1 MANQFLDKDGL
12 DKVAEKVNTR
22 LKTVTEMPLTA
33 NNGAVRLYVGDT
45 VAGSYTK
52 GHTYQYR
59 DDTYLCFKWDL
70 GQIDPQYAGNYYYL
84 YLKSG
89 TTLIYLNTGSETNWL
104 VPAANSDDFIIAPN
118 TEYVSYEGSVLTI
131 RGASSGDTFVCNADP
146 DNNLEGGA
154 WVDITPAGGA
164 VSADDVSYANAQI
177 PSASN
182 VESALDTIISKIYY
196 VEPKVDS
203 FTMAPSTT
211 DYEIGQSVSDIVFNW
226 TYNKDVV
233 SQTLTDCALADATV
247 RTATAA
253 GPYTATKTFTLS
265 ASDGEKTA
273 TATKT
278 ISFRHKVYWGSA
290 ASAATY
296 DSAFILA
303 LSGKKFA
310 TNYKGTYS
318 MNVATGEY
326 GFLAYPNSW
335 GMVSSWYIGGFE
347 TETFDC
353 GTVEFTNAS
362 GNTTTFRIVRTT
374 QPGLGE
380 IAPEV
385 R

>member
-22 LKTVTEMPLTA
+22 LKTVTEMPVTA
-33 NNGAVRLYVGDT
+33 NDRAVRLYVGENDS
-45 VAGSYTK
+45 SYTK
-52 GHTYQYR
+52 GHTYQYQT
-59 DDTYLCFKWDL
+59 D
-70 GQIDPQYAGNYYYL
+70 
-84 YLKSG
+84 S
-89 TTLIYLNTGSETNWL
+89 
-104 VPAANSDDFIIAPN
+104 
-118 TEYVSYEGSVLTI
+118 
-131 RGASSGDTFVCNADP
+131 
-146 DNNLEGGA
+146 

-164 VSADDVSYANAQI
+164 VSADNVSYANAQI

-182 VESALDTIISKIYY
+182 VESALDTIIGKVYY
-196 VEPKVDS
+196 VEPKVNS
-203 FTMAPSTT
+203 FTIAPSTT
-211 DYEIGQSVSDIVFNW
+211 DYEIGQSISDIVFNW

-233 SQTLTDCALADATV
+233 SQTLTDCTLADATV

-273 TATKT
+273 TASKT

-290 ASAATY
+290 AEAATY

-318 MNVATGEY
+318 MNVAAGQY
-326 GFLAYPNSW
+326 GFLAYPSSW
-335 GMVSSWYIGGFE
+335 GMVNTWWIGGFE

-385 R
+385 K

>member
-1 MANQFLDKDGL
+1 
-12 DKVAEKVNTR
+12 
-22 LKTVTEMPLTA
+22 MPATA
-33 NNGAVRLYVGDT
+33 NDGAVRLYVGET
-45 VAGSYTK
+45 SGGYSK
-52 GHTYQYR
+52 GHTYQAKVE
-59 DDTYLCFKWDL
+59 DWDCYKTTPEV
-70 GQIDPQYAGNYYYL
+70 DP
-84 YLKSG
+84 SG
-89 TTLIYLNTGSETNWL
+89 THYIYLNPDKTIMASTHDGGL
-104 VPAANSDDFIIAPN
+104 AATSADLTTRGEIPDNYDVREDGIYFEVEP
-118 TEYVSYEGSVLTI
+118 GSVVL
-131 RGASSGDTFVCNADP
+131 AYVPDP
-146 DNNLEGGA
+146 ENDLNEFN
-154 WVDITPAGGA
+154 WIDITPAGGA
-164 VSADDVSYANAQI
+164 VSADDVSYTNAQI

-182 VESALDTIISKIYY
+182 VESALDTIIGKVYY

-233 SQTLTDCALADATV
+233 SQTLTDCTLADATV

-265 ASDGEKTA
+265 ASDGENTA
-273 TATKT
+273 SASKT

-290 ASAATY
+290 ASASTY

-318 MNVATGEY
+318 MNVAAGQY
-326 GFLAYPNSW
+326 GFLAYPSSW
-335 GMVSSWYIGGFE
+335 GMVSTWWISGFE
-347 TETFDC
+347 VETFDC

-385 R
+385 K

>member
-1 MANQFLDKDGL
+1 MANQFLDKNGL

-22 LKTVTEMPLTA
+22 LKTVTEMPATA
-33 NNGAVRLYVGDT
+33 NDGAVRLYVGET
-45 VAGSYTK
+45 AGGYSK
-52 GHTYQYR
+52 GHTYQAKVE
-59 DDTYLCFKWDL
+59 DWDCYKTTPEV
-70 GQIDPQYAGNYYYL
+70 DP
-84 YLKSG
+84 SG
-89 TTLIYLNTGSETNWL
+89 THYIYLNPDKTIMASTHDGDLATISADLTTRGEI
-104 VPAANSDDFIIAPN
+104 PSGYDIREDGIYFEFEP
-118 TEYVSYEGSVLTI
+118 GSVILAYI
-131 RGASSGDTFVCNADP
+131 PDP
-146 DNNLEGGA
+146 ENDLDEFN

-182 VESALDTIISKIYY
+182 VESALDTIVGKVYY
-196 VEPKVDS
+196 VEPKVDL

-226 TYNKDVV
+226 TYNKDVI
-233 SQTLTDCALADATV
+233 SQTLTDCTLADATV

-273 TATKT
+273 TSTKT

-290 ASAATY
+290 ASASTY

-318 MNVATGEY
+318 MNVAAGEY
-326 GFLAYPNSW
+326 GFLAYPDSW
-335 GMVSSWYIGGFE
+335 GMVSTWWIGGFE
-347 TETFDC
+347 VETFDC
-353 GTVEFTNAS
+353 GTIEFTNAS

-385 R
+385 K